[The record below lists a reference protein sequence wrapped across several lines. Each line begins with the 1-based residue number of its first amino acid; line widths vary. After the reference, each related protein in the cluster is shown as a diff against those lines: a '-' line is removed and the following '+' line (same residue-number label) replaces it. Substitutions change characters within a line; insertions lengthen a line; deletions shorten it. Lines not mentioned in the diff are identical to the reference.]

1 MGYSVDINYK
11 DNNRGNVDLAMF
23 LYKDYELVYS
33 CGFES
38 TEKTLE
44 KDVLK
49 ECKAFLKRQLVYNAK
64 IRIGSKQ
71 RVSELY
77 I

>member
-1 MGYSVDINYK
+1 MYSVDINYK
-11 DNNRGNVDLAMF
+11 DNSKGNIDLTMF
-23 LYKDYELVYS
+23 LYKDYELIYS

-38 TEKTLE
+38 TEKSIE

-49 ECKAFLKRQLVYNAK
+49 ECKTFLKRQLVYNAK
-64 IRIGSKQ
+64 IRIGVKQ
-71 RVSELY
+71 RVSTLY

>member
-1 MGYSVDINYK
+1 MYSVDINYK
-11 DNNRGNVDLAMF
+11 DNSKGNIDLTMF
-23 LYKDYELVYS
+23 LYKDYELIYS

-38 TEKTLE
+38 TEKSIE

-49 ECKAFLKRQLVYNAK
+49 ECKAFLKRRLVYNAK
-64 IRIGSKQ
+64 IRIGVKQ
-71 RVSELY
+71 RVSTLY